1 MATLLSHEPGPQ
13 LRVLDTDVSEAP
25 EPHVPADP
33 RPHVVILGGGFAG
46 LSAAKALRKAP
57 VRVTLIDKRNFH
69 LFQPLLYQV
78 ATASLSP
85 AEVAYPIRAILRKQR
100 NATVLL
106 GEASGIDL
114 DRQEVT
120 LTDGRVPFDYLIV
133 ATGAQSSYF
142 GHDEWA
148 DVAPGLKSMEE
159 ALDIRRRVF
168 HAFERAEREPDPDR
182 RRALLTFV
190 IAGGGATG
198 VELAGALAEI
208 SRQTLSGE
216 FRTFDPADAR
226 ILLVEGGPTLLKGYP
241 ERLTTAARRSL
252 EKLGVEVRTG
262 TRVQDI
268 APGRVRLGDETIAAE
283 TVLWAAGVT
292 GHALGGDLGA
302 ERSRGGRVPV
312 LDTLQLAGH
321 PNVFVAGDLAA
332 SVGKDGDDLPGV
344 AQVAMQGGK
353 LAGKNIDRLL
363 KGRAPKPFH
372 YFDKGTMA
380 TIGWNRAVA
389 QIGPLQISGF
399 LAWAIWA
406 LIHIAYLITYRSRA
420 AVMLQ
425 WAWAWVTRGRSSRL
439 ITGSPVVNDEAVEAL
454 DDVDAELRV
463 A

>member
-1 MATLLSHEPGPQ
+1 MATMLSHEPGSQ
-13 LRVLDTDVSEAP
+13 LHLIDDRAPVTDP
-25 EPHVPADP
+25 DP

-46 LSAAKALRKAP
+46 LSAARALRKAP

-85 AEVAYPIRAILRKQR
+85 AEVAYPIRSILRRQR

-106 GEASGIDL
+106 GEATGIDL
-114 DRQEVT
+114 DRWEVV
-120 LTDGRVPFDYLIV
+120 LKDGRVPYDYLIV

-142 GHDEWA
+142 GHDDWEA
-148 DVAPGLKSMEE
+148 VAPGLKSMEE

-168 HAFERAEREPDPDR
+168 RAFELAERETDPER

-190 IAGGGATG
+190 VVGGGATG

-208 SRQTLSGE
+208 SRQTLRGE
-216 FRTFDPADAR
+216 FRSIDPADAR
-226 ILLVEGGPTLLKGYP
+226 ILLVEGGATLLKGYP

-262 TRVQDI
+262 ARVQDI
-268 APGRVRLGDETIAAE
+268 APGRVRLPDETIAAE
-283 TVLWAAGVT
+283 TALWAAGVAA
-292 GHALGGDLGA
+292 HELGGDLGA
-302 ERSRGGRVPV
+302 DRSRGGRVPV

-321 PNVFVAGDLAA
+321 RNVFVAGDLAA
-332 SVGKDGDDLPGV
+332 SAGKDGEDLPGV

-353 LAGKNIDRLL
+353 LAGKNIARLV
-363 KGRAPKPFH
+363 KGKPPKPFR

-389 QIGPLQISGF
+389 QIGPFQLSGF
-399 LAWAIWA
+399 IAWAIWA
-406 LIHIAYLITYRSRA
+406 FIHIAYLITYRSRA

-425 WAWAWVTRGRSSRL
+425 WAWAYITRSRASRL
-439 ITGSPVVNDEAVEAL
+439 ITGSPAARDEALPREGL
-454 DDVDAELRV
+454 DDIDAELR
-463 A
+463 AA

>member
-1 MATLLSHEPGPQ
+1 MATMLSHEPGPQ
-13 LRVLDTDVSEAP
+13 LRLLDPEAP
-25 EPHVPADP
+25 DTSLLDAPDP

-100 NATVLL
+100 NTTVLL
-106 GEASGIDL
+106 GEVTGIDL
-114 DRQEVT
+114 DQWEVV
-120 LTDGRVPFDYLIV
+120 LADGRVPYDYLIV
-133 ATGAQSSYF
+133 ATGTQSSYF
-142 GHDEWA
+142 GHDNWEQ
-148 DVAPGLKSMEE
+148 VAPGLKSMEE
-159 ALDIRRRVF
+159 ALTIRRKVF
-168 HAFERAEREPDPDR
+168 RAFELAERETDPDR

-190 IAGGGATG
+190 VVGGGATG

-208 SRQTLSGE
+208 SRQTLRNE

-241 ERLTTAARRSL
+241 ERLTAAARRSL
-252 EKLGVEVRTG
+252 ERLGVEVRTG

-268 APGRVRLGDETIAAE
+268 APGRVRLPDETIAAE

-292 GHALGGDLGA
+292 GHALGNDLGA
-302 ERSRGGRVPV
+302 DRARGGRVPV

-321 PNVFVAGDLAA
+321 RNVFVAGDLAA
-332 SVGKDGDDLPGV
+332 SVGKNGEDLPGV

-353 LAGKNIDRLL
+353 LAGKNVTRLV
-363 KGRAPKPFH
+363 KGKAPKPFR

-389 QIGPLQISGF
+389 QIGPLQLSGF
-399 LAWAIWA
+399 IAWAIWA
-406 LIHIAYLITYRSRA
+406 LIHIAYLINYRSRFT
-420 AVMLQ
+420 VMLQ
-425 WAWAWVTRGRSSRL
+425 WAWAYFTRGRGSRL
-439 ITGSPVVNDEAVEAL
+439 ITGSPVATDEAASAL
-454 DDVDAELRV
+454 DDVDTQRRA

>member
-1 MATLLSHEPGPQ
+1 MATMLSREPGPQ
-13 LRVLDTDVSEAP
+13 LHLVDAP
-25 EPHVPADP
+25 ADADP
-33 RPHVVILGGGFAG
+33 RPRVVILGGGFAG
-46 LSAAKALRKAP
+46 LGAAKALKHAP

-85 AEVAYPIRAILRKQR
+85 AEVAYPIRAILRRQN

-106 GEASGIDL
+106 GEATGIDL
-114 DRQEVT
+114 DRQEVA
-120 LTDGRVPFDYLIV
+120 LTDGRVPYDYLIV
-133 ATGAQSSYF
+133 AIGAESSYV
-142 GHDEWA
+142 GHDAWA
-148 DVAPGLKSMEE
+148 AVAPGLKSMEE

-168 HAFERAEREPDPDR
+168 RAFELAEREPNPDR

-190 IAGGGATG
+190 IVGGGATG

-208 SRQTLSGE
+208 SRQTLRDE

-252 EKLGVEVRTG
+252 EGLGVEVRAG

-268 APGRVRLGDETIAAE
+268 APGRVELPDETIAAE

-292 GHALGGDLGA
+292 GHSLGNDLGA
-302 ERSRGGRVPV
+302 DRSRGGRVPV
-312 LDTLQLAGH
+312 TDTLQLAGH

-332 SVGKDGDDLPGV
+332 SVGKDGEDLPGV
-344 AQVAMQGGK
+344 AQVAMQGGRR
-353 LAGKNIDRLL
+353 AGKNVARLVA
-363 KGRAPKPFH
+363 GEAPEPFR
-372 YFDKGTMA
+372 YVDKGTMA

-389 QIGPLQISGF
+389 QIGPLQLSGF

-406 LIHIAYLITYRSRA
+406 LIHIAYLIDYRGRA

-425 WAWAWVTRGRSSRL
+425 WTWAYITRSRASRL
-439 ITGSPVVNDEAVEAL
+439 ITGSPVATDEALLGESH
-454 DDVDAELRV
+454 V
-463 A
+463 ATESRAA

>member
-1 MATLLSHEPGPQ
+1 MATMLSREPGPQ
-13 LRVLDTDVSEAP
+13 LHLVDAP
-25 EPHVPADP
+25 EPQAPLDP

-85 AEVAYPIRAILRKQR
+85 AEVAYPIRAILRRQR
-100 NATVLL
+100 NVTVLL
-106 GEASGIDL
+106 GEVTGIDL
-114 DRQEVT
+114 DRWEVV
-120 LTDGRVPFDYLIV
+120 LKDGRVPYDYLIV
-133 ATGAQSSYF
+133 TTGTQSSYF
-142 GHDEWA
+142 GHDDWA
-148 DVAPGLKSMEE
+148 QVAPGLKSMEE
-159 ALDIRRRVF
+159 ALTIRRKVF
-168 HAFERAEREPDPDR
+168 RAFELAERETDPDR

-190 IAGGGATG
+190 VVGGGATG

-208 SRQTLSGE
+208 SRQTLRDE

-226 ILLVEGGPTLLKGYP
+226 ILLVEGGPTLLRGYP

-268 APGRVRLGDETIAAE
+268 VPGRVRLPDETMAAE

-292 GHALGGDLGA
+292 GHELGNDLGA
-302 ERSRGGRVPV
+302 SQSRGGRVPV
-312 LDTLQLAGH
+312 LDTLQLAAH
-321 PNVFVAGDLAA
+321 RNIFVAGDLAA
-332 SVGKDGDDLPGV
+332 SVGKNGEDLPGV

-353 LAGKNIDRLL
+353 LAGKNVARLV
-363 KGRAPKPFH
+363 KGKAPKPFH
-372 YFDKGTMA
+372 YFDKGNMA

-389 QIGPLQISGF
+389 QIGPLQLSGF
-399 LAWAIWA
+399 VAWAIWA

-425 WAWAWVTRGRSSRL
+425 WAWAWITRNRAARL
-439 ITGSPVVNDEAVEAL
+439 ITGVPSTTDGTRTREELAEIDTEARA
-454 DDVDAELRV
+454 A
-463 A
+463 

>member
-1 MATLLSHEPGPQ
+1 MATPLSHGPGPQ
-13 LRVLDTDVSEAP
+13 LHPVDT
-25 EPHVPADP
+25 PADP
-33 RPHVVILGGGFAG
+33 RPRVVILGGGFAG
-46 LSAAKALRKAP
+46 LSAAKALGTAP

-85 AEVAYPIRAILRKQR
+85 AEVAYPIRAILRRQH

-106 GEASGIDL
+106 GEATAIDL
-114 DRQEVT
+114 DRQQVV
-120 LTDGRVPFDYLIV
+120 LADGRVPYDYLIV

-142 GHDEWA
+142 GHDDWEP
-148 DVAPGLKSMEE
+148 VAPGLKSMEE
-159 ALDIRRRVF
+159 ALTIRRKVF
-168 HAFERAEREPDPDR
+168 RAFELAARETDPDR

-190 IAGGGATG
+190 IVGGGATG

-208 SRQTLSGE
+208 SRQTLRDE

-252 EKLGVEVRTG
+252 ERLGVEVRTG

-268 APGRVRLGDETIAAE
+268 APGRVTLPDETIAAE

-292 GHALGGDLGA
+292 AHALGKDLGA
-302 ERSRGGRVPV
+302 DRSRGNRVPV
-312 LDTLQLAGH
+312 TDTLQLAGH

-332 SVGKDGDDLPGV
+332 SVGKNGEDLPGV

-353 LAGKNIDRLL
+353 AAGKNVARLVA
-363 KGRAPKPFH
+363 GQAPQPFH
-372 YFDKGTMA
+372 YVDKGTMA

-389 QIGPLQISGF
+389 QIGPLQLSGF
-399 LAWAIWA
+399 VAWAVWA

-425 WAWAWVTRGRSSRL
+425 WAWAYITRGRSSRL
-439 ITGSPVVNDEAVEAL
+439 ITGSPVARDEAI
-454 DDVDAELRV
+454 DAERR
-463 A
+463 AA